1 MNDDNTKMDKKSRG
15 IKIEQI
21 ADGSAIKEY
30 ARKYNVYLFY
40 KIAISCVIVIL
51 IVMMFLLKPFTYKNI
66 TYQFAQMLTY
76 LQTEDMGVFTDGP
89 TGLHHGNIFSIW
101 HWNFQMNVLWPSI
114 ITVIIGVI
122 GVASIWLNR
131 AKPCLAAGV
140 GICFMLLM
148 SFLRLYNTVD
158 GDNYIDSEGYEYSV
172 EYGIWEYVVLVG
184 MLALLLLLTFL
195 AIKSSKANNSESPD
209 NADSTEQ

>member
-1 MNDDNTKMDKKSRG
+1 MNDDNTKTDKKSRG

-51 IVMMFLLKPFTYKNI
+51 IVMMFILKPLFYSNI
-66 TYQFAQMLTY
+66 TYATAQIITY
-76 LQTEDMGVFTDGP
+76 LQTRDMGVFTDTA
-89 TGLHHGNIFSIW
+89 TGTYSGNIFSIW
-101 HWNFQMNVLWPSI
+101 DWNFQMNVLWPSI
-114 ITVIIGVI
+114 LTVIIGI
-122 GVASIWLNR
+122 AGVAAIWLNR
-131 AKPCLAAGV
+131 AKFCLAAGV

-148 SFLRLYNTVD
+148 SFLRLYNNVD
-158 GDNYIDSEGYEYSV
+158 GDNYLSPLGSEYSV
-172 EYGIWEYVVLVG
+172 ESGVWEYVVLFG

-195 AIKSSKANNSESPD
+195 AIKSSKANNSESLD
-209 NADSTEQ
+209 IADSTEQ